1 MCNMITRMDLNFIII
16 LDPYQI
22 FIFQMIFEMKGRD
35 VSFYKRLSNT
45 CSIRRI
51 RVRESEHDLNDLEI

>member
-1 MCNMITRMDLNFIII
+1 
-16 LDPYQI
+16 
-22 FIFQMIFEMKGRD
+22 MIFEMKGRD